1 MRTEHHS
8 ESIKIGVKWCQQKT
22 HRDELFMNPQNL
34 LKKTVKYFQRNGVF
48 ARNTIKIY
56 AKMVSKWCRTT
67 TLNAKTPANKG
78 FL

>member
-1 MRTEHHS
+1 
-8 ESIKIGVKWCQQKT
+8 
-22 HRDELFMNPQNL
+22 MNPQNF

-48 ARNTIKIY
+48 AKNTIKIH

-78 FL
+78 FF